1 MACIYQSTRLTPIS
15 EGFSQVLFLWKMP
28 CSQVLTF
35 STLWKTL
42 WKFTG
47 FSQGLS
53 QVFSQGKNSQG
64 FSQGFAWVLTLWKMP
79 CSQVLTFST
88 MWKTLKVHRFLRSF
102 SQGLSQVFSEGKNSQ
117 GFAWVLSLWKM
128 PCSQGLNSFTPCEKG
143 VKNMWNWTVYRLFT
157 AFSHVFIQYWKV
169 DGHMQICSALYPALK
184 IDFIVARIP
193 FEYPL
198 FGAVGYIKHFI
209 K

>member
-15 EGFSQVLFLWKMP
+15 EGVSQVLF
-28 CSQVLTF
+28 
-35 STLWKTL
+35 
-42 WKFTG
+42 
-47 FSQGLS
+47 
-53 QVFSQGKNSQG
+53 
-64 FSQGFAWVLTLWKMP
+64 LWKMP

-143 VKNMWNWTVYRLFT
+143 VKNMWNWTVHRLFT

>member
-64 FSQGFAWVLTLWKMP
+64 FSQGFAWVLTLWKLP
-79 CSQVLTFST
+79 F
-88 MWKTLKVHRFLRSF
+88 
-102 SQGLSQVFSEGKNSQ
+102 
-117 GFAWVLSLWKM
+117 
-128 PCSQGLNSFTPCEKG
+128 SQGLNSFTPCEKG
-143 VKNMWNWTVYRLFT
+143 VKNMWETMWNWTVHMFFHSLIHRFFT
-157 AFSHVFIQYWKV
+157 AFSRFHPIVIYV
-169 DGHMQICSALYPALK
+169 CSFRACCSVLLIHLDY
-184 IDFIVARIP
+184 IP
-193 FEYPL
+193 SST
-198 FGAVGYIKHFI
+198 
-209 K
+209 